1 MHEGATS
8 TAQRTVGATC
18 QAIWDCSQ
26 IEKNEEEKEE
36 GHWPKEDQ
44 MEVQW
49 DEDEKLEETLERRR
63 MQGSSLQVDVM
74 QKVLELVVHER
85 MPQGEEVRGIK
96 ERKKVKV
103 WSIEE
108 MKDKPNSL
116 LEVDTEE
123 MRKMEAGRENGRRSS
138 GRVQCRGQKKRVT
151 EAEDPS
157 LNEGA
162 CEEAVSSGYESGVKI
177 VGHESSLCSENTTCS
192 VGNACMKIPQK
203 KR

>member
-1 MHEGATS
+1 
-8 TAQRTVGATC
+8 
-18 QAIWDCSQ
+18 
-26 IEKNEEEKEE
+26 
-36 GHWPKEDQ
+36 

-63 MQGSSLQVDVM
+63 MKGSSLQVEVM

-96 ERKKVKV
+96 ERKKVKG

-116 LEVDTEE
+116 LEEDTEE

-138 GRVQCRGQKKRVT
+138 GRVQCRGQKKRG
-151 EAEDPS
+151 
-157 LNEGA
+157 LQRQRILLWNEGT
-162 CEEAVSSGYESGVKI
+162 CEEAVSSGYESGEKI
-177 VGHESSLCSENTTCS
+177 VGQESSLCSENTTCS